1 MGGTVVLHTFF
12 VLCDF
17 FFVCPKEGVRGE
29 VHSSLGSKH
38 MASEPLRAWL
48 EGRRESYPADESY
61 CFLDSCQDLGSSRE
75 SE

>member
-1 MGGTVVLHTFF
+1 
-12 VLCDF
+12 
-17 FFVCPKEGVRGE
+17 
-29 VHSSLGSKH
+29 